1 MHAGRQYK
9 ASQSKSHRLCVH
21 TRKIELEYA
30 EHDYQALQ
38 TNRIYVM
45 ATYDHVDYI
54 HHAGRRFTAS
64 HKMKGKLMPMHH
76 FCTFAIGINAFL
88 GKLPYQKFSRQQ

>member
-1 MHAGRQYK
+1 
-9 ASQSKSHRLCVH
+9 
-21 TRKIELEYA
+21 
-30 EHDYQALQ
+30 
-38 TNRIYVM
+38 M

-64 HKMKGKLMPMHH
+64 HKIKGKLMPMPH

-88 GKLPYQKFSRQQ
+88 GELPYQKFSRQQ